1 MEQEC
6 ITPTGAWLTAT
17 TISAAYVASLYV
29 LPKRIRQLPRDHPRH
44 IYGRFAAVALSSVF
58 AIALYARVA
67 DPRCLGVD
75 GVAAA
80 LGLRLDGS
88 ARAALK
94 GAACVAILYL
104 GTLAER
110 FVLGAFALPEINPQS
125 GRNLVVG
132 PVTEELCFRACVV
145 PLLVEAG
152 ITRWRAVRAAP
163 LVFGLAHVHHGR
175 RRVVDD
181 GVPLSHAVIETTV
194 QFAYTSLFGA
204 FASYSFCRTHR
215 LSAPVA
221 AHVLCNYLGLPAF
234 ACLRPGSV
242 LYDYR
247 LAFVALHI
255 AGIALFF
262 TRSGWLLSSS
272 ESVLW
277 A

>member
-1 MEQEC
+1 
-6 ITPTGAWLTAT
+6 
-17 TISAAYVASLYV
+17 
-29 LPKRIRQLPRDHPRH
+29 
-44 IYGRFAAVALSSVF
+44 VF
-58 AIALYARVA
+58 AVALYARVSN
-67 DPRCLGVD
+67 PRCLGTD

-88 ARAALK
+88 VKAAAA
-94 GAACVAILYL
+94 GAACVAVLYL

-110 FVLGAFALPEINPQS
+110 LVLGAFALPEFDAIAW
-125 GRNLVVG
+125 RNLVVG
-132 PVTEELCFRACVV
+132 PLTEELCFRACVL
-145 PLLVEAG
+145 PLLIEAG

-204 FASYSFCRTHR
+204 FASYAFCRTHR

-221 AHVLCNYLGLPAF
+221 AHVLCNYLGLPEF
-234 ACLRPGSV
+234 ACLRPGP

-255 AGIALFF
+255 AGIFLFF
-262 TRSGWLLSSS
+262 TRSGWLLASS

>member
-1 MEQEC
+1 M
-6 ITPTGAWLTAT
+6 
-17 TISAAYVASLYV
+17 
-29 LPKRIRQLPRDHPRH
+29 
-44 IYGRFAAVALSSVF
+44 
-58 AIALYARVA
+58 
-67 DPRCLGVD
+67 
-75 GVAAA
+75 
-80 LGLRLDGS
+80 
-88 ARAALK
+88 
-94 GAACVAILYL
+94 
-104 GTLAER
+104 
-110 FVLGAFALPEINPQS
+110 
-125 GRNLVVG
+125 G
-132 PVTEELCFRACVV
+132 PLTEELCFRACVL
-145 PLLVEAG
+145 PLLIEAG

-221 AHVLCNYLGLPAF
+221 AHVLCNYLGLPEF
-234 ACLRPGSV
+234 ACLRPGPQLFGVVSP

-247 LAFVALHI
+247 LAFLALHI

-262 TRSGWLLSSS
+262 TRSGWLLESS
-272 ESVLW
+272 EGNALW